1 MSLTTTMGIELT
13 YVPACYDT
21 ALQRGANFEPTVC
34 VPGEGDMVSALARVL
49 RLLVKAKKIPT
60 YREAYTDPGC
70 VEVATK
76 PYKTLSRLLSVAKR
90 IRVEAEAIGLATQAA
105 YSGGGGAHVHTGVI
119 GKTAEEREAYK
130 RRMLVFA
137 AHNPW
142 IAWACSDV
150 VDNCN
155 AQPICREDLIDTY
168 SIQCRIEE
176 LKDEIKEYSETLER
190 YTSMLHRADV
200 WSNECKRVYEQSR
213 IRKYL
218 RYRNAAWVN
227 LIRLRKQINTSS
239 TDTPLA
245 NIKLTKNKDQM
256 VRITDYGT
264 QGTVEFRMFEMGD
277 EAKLERNILLANAI
291 CSYVERQDY
300 TRVDKATLPA
310 REAVHAMTAEQA
322 QAGWLGML
330 HALGLDPADYADET
344 AQIARRA
351 AHWAASGKGLA
362 GAD

>member
-21 ALQRGANFEPTVC
+21 ALQRGANFEPTVA
-34 VPGEGDMVSALARVL
+34 VPGEDDMVNALARVL
-49 RLLVKAKKIPT
+49 RLLVKAKKIPA
-60 YREAYTDPGC
+60 YRGVYTDPGC

-90 IRVEAEAIGLATQAA
+90 IRVEAEAIGLATQAT

-119 GKTAEEREAYK
+119 GKTDEEREAYK

-168 SIQCRIEE
+168 SLKYRIEE
-176 LKDEIKEYSETLER
+176 LEQEVKEYSETLER
-190 YTSMLHRADV
+190 YTSMLHRGDV
-200 WSNECKRVYEQSR
+200 WSNERERERMNHHIRNYRRWRNTARVS
-213 IRKYL
+213 
-218 RYRNAAWVN
+218 
-227 LIRLRKQINTSS
+227 LINFRKQINTSPN
-239 TDTPLA
+239 DIPLGD
-245 NIKLTKNKDQM
+245 IKLTKNKDQM
-256 VRITDYGT
+256 VRITDYGR

-291 CSYVERQDY
+291 CSYVERQDF
-300 TRVDKATLPA
+300 TRIDRTTLPA
-310 REAVHAMTAEQA
+310 REAVRAMTAEQA

-330 HALGLDPADYADET
+330 RALGLDPADYADET

-362 GAD
+362 GD